1 MVLEKDRESARAEML
16 RSRHYK
22 ELNCSC
28 RINSLAE
35 KHGTTHH
42 AIQKGEWEAAKA
54 TLLGVKREANTI
66 VERGRG
72 RANSVGTTS
81 IALRA
86 TVALDLICRKQEL
99 EKAKAKREVE
109 IAQPDSETLKT

>member
-1 MVLEKDRESARAEML
+1 MVLERDGESARAEML

-22 ELNCSC
+22 ELGRSS

-35 KHGTTHH
+35 KNGTAHH

-54 TLLGVKREANTI
+54 TLLDVKREADTI
-66 VERGRG
+66 VERVRG

-81 IALRA
+81 IALR
-86 TVALDLICRKQEL
+86 TRVALDLICRKQGL